1 MAKRLIKYDR
11 ELIRVQGKERKT
23 PLHCVAEAGD
33 TDLLAEFL
41 CACPESIKDLTIRDE
56 TALHIAVKER
66 KVAAFRLIFEW
77 IWRSYNGELL
87 IWKDEKGNTVL
98 HIAVSTNQHE
108 AFALSHH
115 STATTTLA
123 TTPTTTPPPPPL
135 PLLYNHFTT
144 ITINPPPLPLHHQSI
159 TTPPPPLPLPSL
171 HHHHYYHAAATST
184 TISTPL
190 PPLHHHHSIAATT
203 ITPQPPLPLHHHHH
217 PPQYSI
223 TINQPPPQSPL
234 HHYHNKHA
242 RSLDVFLQSSEP
254 YFEKVLRFI
263 LYCRRELSLDMRNMV
278 LVVAVLIA
286 TATFEARGSLVEN
299 ESTKSP
305 ASASGSNVTSI
316 GKVVGDL
323 SYYSIS
329 TVSFTASIAVMISV
343 LSLKPFTSFLHL
355 SLVFLAISY
364 GYKMVNISP
373 WQTTFPISLIVL
385 VYAFKLII
393 L

>member
-1 MAKRLIKYDR
+1 MQIVELLVRRAPIIKNEKNSDGR
-11 ELIRVQGKERKT
+11 
-23 PLHCVAEAGD
+23 
-33 TDLLAEFL
+33 
-41 CACPESIKDLTIRDE
+41 
-56 TALHIAVKER
+56 TAL
-66 KVAAFRLIFEW
+66 
-77 IWRSYNGELL
+77 
-87 IWKDEKGNTVL
+87 D
-98 HIAVSTNQHE
+98 
-108 AFALSHH
+108 
-115 STATTTLA
+115 
-123 TTPTTTPPPPPL
+123 
-135 PLLYNHFTT
+135 
-144 ITINPPPLPLHHQSI
+144 
-159 TTPPPPLPLPSL
+159 
-171 HHHHYYHAAATST
+171 
-184 TISTPL
+184 
-190 PPLHHHHSIAATT
+190 IAAQEDWTSRN
-203 ITPQPPLPLHHHHH
+203 IILGREKATPQEGTKLF
-217 PPQYSI
+217 
-223 TINQPPPQSPL
+223 TRD
-234 HHYHNKHA
+234 A
-242 RSLDVFLQSSEP
+242 RSLDDFLRSSEP

-364 GYKMVNISP
+364 GYYQLRVQDGKHLPVADRVSYQP
-373 WQTTFPISLIVL
+373 DRAGLCLQV
-385 VYAFKLII
+385 I

>member
-1 MAKRLIKYDR
+1 MLENRNSHLPSCRVLKGIFFPLLVQIVELLVRRAPIIKNEKNSDGR
-11 ELIRVQGKERKT
+11 
-23 PLHCVAEAGD
+23 
-33 TDLLAEFL
+33 
-41 CACPESIKDLTIRDE
+41 
-56 TALHIAVKER
+56 TAL
-66 KVAAFRLIFEW
+66 
-77 IWRSYNGELL
+77 
-87 IWKDEKGNTVL
+87 D
-98 HIAVSTNQHE
+98 
-108 AFALSHH
+108 
-115 STATTTLA
+115 
-123 TTPTTTPPPPPL
+123 
-135 PLLYNHFTT
+135 
-144 ITINPPPLPLHHQSI
+144 
-159 TTPPPPLPLPSL
+159 
-171 HHHHYYHAAATST
+171 
-184 TISTPL
+184 
-190 PPLHHHHSIAATT
+190 IAAHEDWTSRN
-203 ITPQPPLPLHHHHH
+203 IILGREKATPHEGTKF
-217 PPQYSI
+217 S
-223 TINQPPPQSPL
+223 
-234 HHYHNKHA
+234 KHA

-373 WQTTFPISLIVL
+373 WQTAFPISLIVL
-385 VYAFKLII
+385 VYAFKLYFDNMEREIKMEMPAI
-393 L
+393 WMELHPRWKAMTPVPVPLERLRMVYRLMKG